1 LDWKAKL
8 ELFEKIRREYVEGV
22 GTVLGVAKKLGVH
35 RRMVREAI
43 QKALPAKRQPSI
55 RPASRSVGE
64 VVLFIHQILE
74 TDRQAP
80 TKQRHTAQRIW
91 ERLQEEVPQ
100 YPVSDRSVRR
110 QVQLWRERHASQRTA
125 VFISQQYEAARRP
138 SGWYRA
144 ACRTDFFG
152 P

>member
-1 LDWKAKL
+1 LDWKAKV

-55 RPASRSVGE
+55 RPTSRSVGE

-74 TDRQAP
+74 GDRQAP
-80 TKQRHTAQRIW
+80 AKQRHTAQRIW
-91 ERLQEEVPQ
+91 ERLQIRI
-100 YPVSDRSVRR
+100 DALSVDD
-110 QVQLWRERHASQRTA
+110 
-125 VFISQQYEAARRP
+125 
-138 SGWYRA
+138 G
-144 ACRTDFFG
+144 
-152 P
+152 